1 MKAFTLLVLRVS
13 LGWLMVVWGVDKL
26 VDVEGAQRLAENFYW
41 GLATG
46 AGIQTVFGWL
56 EIALGIVVVV
66 GWMAKVAWPIM
77 ALVNGL
83 TLLGVWASVV
93 DPWGFWL
100 ERGGSMTFYA
110 SAIVFTGI
118 LVGWAF
124 TNQDEISVDRW
135 REKRRGDVGGGS

>member
-1 MKAFTLLVLRVS
+1 MQTLSLFLLRVS

-26 VDVEGAQRLAENFYW
+26 TDVEHAQRLAENVYW
-41 GLATG
+41 GVATG

-56 EIALGIVVVV
+56 QIALGLFVVV
-66 GWMAKVAWPIM
+66 GFLGRITWPLLAI
-77 ALVNGL
+77 VNGL

-100 ERGGSMTFYA
+100 EGGGSLTFYT
-110 SAIVFTGI
+110 SSIVFTGI

-124 TNQDEISVDRW
+124 SGQDDFSVDLW
-135 REKRRGDVGGGS
+135 RERNG